1 MLLGMDVLGLMKV
14 ETHRGFEVLNRHRDG
29 LGIRIW
35 VNLVK
40 TNGHETN

>member
-1 MLLGMDVLGLMKV
+1 
-14 ETHRGFEVLNRHRDG
+14 LNRHRDG